1 MSHAS
6 TARIPHAAHAGEP
19 HSTPTVDL
27 LYDAFY
33 GGAFGASAIALFFL
47 AIDVLQGH
55 PLFTPSL
62 IGTVLFTSASP
73 LTVTETRLDMVA
85 YFTLVHFAVFG
96 ALAAGISGMCRR
108 WALAEGHPIVIVGV
122 VFTVL
127 TAVLILADFTLMR
140 GVVTAMGLAPVLAGN
155 AVTGFVMAAFFR
167 WSHRLYDHS

>member
-1 MSHAS
+1 
-6 TARIPHAAHAGEP
+6 
-19 HSTPTVDL
+19 L

-55 PLFTPSL
+55 PLFTPSM

-96 ALAAGISGMCRR
+96 ALAAGISAMCRR
-108 WALAEGHPIVIVGV
+108 WALVDAHPIVVAGV

-127 TAVLILADFTLMR
+127 TVTLILGDLTLMR
-140 GVVTAMGLAPVLAGN
+140 GVVSTMGVAPVLAGN
-155 AVTGFVMAAFFR
+155 AVTGFVIAGFIR
-167 WSHRLYDHS
+167 WSHRQ